1 VSSLLYVWIFVVDVD
16 VGSGG
21 PGEHLRGMAHTEF
34 MDLIRAVYK
43 SLLGCVQGLQTQNT
57 IIIEVVESIQSVPSP
72 LLSQPHLFQTLTPPT
87 QISKIINR
95 HPSITRRPIRRP
107 RISR

>member
-1 VSSLLYVWIFVVDVD
+1 MWMFGVDVD

-34 MDLIRAVYK
+34 MDLICAVYK

-72 LLSQPHLFQTLTPPT
+72 LLSQPTYF
-87 QISKIINR
+87 KR
-95 HPSITRRPIRRP
+95 
-107 RISR
+107 